1 MAGLVVE
8 PRKIRLLACFGA
20 ATPRLKAATEQGDL
34 TRGMQFIGQSQGLI
48 NDIPTAQVLMQRIID
63 EAQQQND
70 SVNSSLFN
78 KQS

>member
-1 MAGLVVE
+1 MAGLVLE

-34 TRGMQFIGQSQGLI
+34 NRGMQFIGQSQGLI
-48 NDIPTAQVLMQRIID
+48 HDIPTAHVLMQRIID

-70 SVNSSLFN
+70 RMSSSLLR
-78 KQS
+78 KT